1 MKQSII
7 IGVLLPLFC
16 AGSGFAQETTRK
28 SWDLESCIRH
38 AIEHNINLKQKE
50 LEHNNKEVELNT
62 AKSSWLPDLNANIG
76 QNFDFGRS
84 PSKTGVIVDQNSAN
98 TSASVSLSMPLFDG
112 MKTVNDIAAK
122 RLDLKAAMENLNKA
136 KEDLSLQ
143 VATYFLQV
151 LYNKDIQKVS
161 ELQLALS
168 EEQIGKTEA
177 LVKAGKVPLSQLYD
191 IKAQAANDEVSLTEA
206 KNNVKLALLDLAQ
219 SLELERNEEAFD
231 ITDPEVDNA
240 ITAYMGSILPPDD
253 IYRHAVSY
261 KPQIKEQEYL
271 LESMKKQLKVVQSNY
286 YPKLNFGASYSNG
299 YYHYY
304 TGDVEFP
311 SFSDQLSQNGRKTI
325 GFSLSIPL
333 FNRFQIRN
341 SVRSTRIGIHN
352 QELMMENAKKS
363 LYKEIQQAYYNATA
377 AQEKYIA
384 SGKSVKASEE
394 AFHYAEDKYNAGKS
408 TVFEFNEAK
417 TKYAKS
423 LVEEAQAKF
432 SFILRAKIL
441 DFYNGTPIKL

>member
-1 MKQSII
+1 MKRYMI
-7 IGVLLPLFC
+7 IGIFFPFFS
-16 AGSGFAQETTRK
+16 SGNILAQETMNK
-28 SWDLESCIRH
+28 SWNLESCIKY
-38 AIEHNINLKQKE
+38 AIEHNIDLKQKE
-50 LEHNNKEVELNT
+50 LEQNNKEVELNT
-62 AKSSWLPDLNANIG
+62 AKFSWLPDLNANIG

-84 PSKTGVIVDQNSAN
+84 PSKTGVIVDQNSSN

-112 MKTVNDIAAK
+112 MKTPNDIAAK
-122 RLDLKAAMENLNKA
+122 RLNLKAAMENLNKA

-143 VATYFLQV
+143 ITTYFLQI
-151 LYNKDIQKVS
+151 LYNKEVQKVS
-161 ELQLALS
+161 ELQLSLT
-168 EEQIGKTEA
+168 EEQISKTEA
-177 LVKAGKVPLSQLYD
+177 LVNAGKVPLSQLYD

-206 KNNVKLALLDLAQ
+206 KNNVKLSLLDLAQ
-219 SLELERNEEAFD
+219 SLELEQKEIGFD
-231 ITDPEVDNA
+231 IDAPQVDNA
-240 ITAYMGSILPPDD
+240 ISQYMGSILPPTE
-253 IYRHAVSY
+253 IYDRAVSE
-261 KPQIKEQEYL
+261 KPQIKEQKFL
-271 LESMKKQLKVVQSNY
+271 LESMKKQLKVAQSYY

-304 TGDVEFP
+304 TGDVASP

-333 FNRFQIRN
+333 FNRFQVRN

-352 QELMMENAKKS
+352 QELMMESAKKS

-394 AFHYAEDKYNAGKS
+394 AFRYAEDKYNAGKS

-432 SFILRAKIL
+432 NFILRAKIL
-441 DFYNGTPIKL
+441 DFYNGTPIQL